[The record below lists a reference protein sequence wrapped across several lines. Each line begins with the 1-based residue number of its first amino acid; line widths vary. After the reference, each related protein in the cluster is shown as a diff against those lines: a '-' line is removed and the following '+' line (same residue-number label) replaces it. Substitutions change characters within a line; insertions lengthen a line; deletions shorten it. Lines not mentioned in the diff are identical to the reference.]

1 MKMKTGFIT
10 VVMSLVLLAI
20 LSGCCANG
28 SSSGQNQS
36 GGTQAT
42 ASGSQGKV
50 LVVFFSAT
58 GNTKAVAQ
66 MIAGD
71 LGGTTFEITPKT
83 PYTTAD
89 LDWSDA
95 NSRVSKE
102 YADTSL
108 RSVELTTTTVADWSS
123 YDTVFV
129 GYPIWWGIAAW
140 PVNNFVRG
148 NDFSGKTVILF
159 ATSSSS
165 GMGQSGTLLEEM
177 ANGGTWQSGQRFSS
191 GATNS
196 TVRDW
201 AAGLGL

>member
-71 LGGTTFEITPKT
+71 MGGTTFEITPKT

-123 YDTVFV
+123 YDTVF
-129 GYPIWWGIAAW
+129 I
-140 PVNNFVRG
+140 
-148 NDFSGKTVILF
+148 D
-159 ATSSSS
+159 
-165 GMGQSGTLLEEM
+165 M
-177 ANGGTWQSGQRFSS
+177 ANLSTCRNPDLAARLLYVAFTRPRNRVIMYGDLVEKFGGII
-191 GATNS
+191 
-196 TVRDW
+196 V
-201 AAGLGL
+201 

>member
-140 PVNNFVRG
+140 PTDSFVKA
-148 NDFSGKTVILF
+148 NDFSGKKVIPF
-159 ATSSSS
+159 CTSSSS
-165 GMGQSGTLLEEM
+165 DIGDSDSLLDKEAGTGNWLT
-177 ANGGTWQSGQRFSS
+177 GRRFAS
-191 GATNS
+191 GAS
-196 TVRDW
+196 SQEVKDW
-201 AAGLGL
+201 VDGLGL